1 MNIGAC
7 KHCFSR
13 GNECYWDFATALAFR
28 AMKSALSA
36 VPDVAKTAEQRG
48 QTDGL
53 DHHYNPKRNPSH
65 FLGGKMPGPFRNM
78 PNDC

>member
-1 MNIGAC
+1 
-7 KHCFSR
+7 
-13 GNECYWDFATALAFR
+13 
-28 AMKSALSA
+28 MKSALSA